1 MQPDGRATHRRP
13 CRFHEPA
20 LTAAGCPPEGNPE
33 QAKTF
38 RPPGTRR
45 ASAPSN
51 SPCGTE
57 KYTSRYRQP
66 ESGRIRQPPAAC
78 STTSKVADVI
88 AMKLGI
94 SETRDDPGCA
104 PGIGYALAE
113 ATDDGHCGLPADELG
128 PLAVQL
134 LDVSGDAI
142 RTGLEL
148 ELAEGAI
155 VADTVADAP
164 CALLGHVPGRA
175 GNHRPARRADGGES
189 SPGRTSTVLGDA
201 ADRERLSAV
210 GALAGHRATS
220 VRTGRRVKAD
230 TSAAAIVTPAEAPV
244 DPSLDFGHRLRRRPD
259 IVPIEH
265 RRRYRLESV
274 APRRSWRSPPPC

>member
-13 CRFHEPA
+13 CRFPR
-20 LTAAGCPPEGNPE
+20 AGTHGCRLPPGRESGTREKRSARREQDAPPRRLIARAVLRSTPLGTGNPNP
-33 QAKTF
+33 AGDPT
-38 RPPGTRR
+38 
-45 ASAPSN
+45 
-51 SPCGTE
+51 
-57 KYTSRYRQP
+57 TSRR
-66 ESGRIRQPPAAC
+66 C

-128 PLAVQL
+128 PLAAQL

-142 RTGLEL
+142 RTGLER

-175 GNHRPARRADGGES
+175 GNHRPARRADGGEV
-189 SPGRTSTVLGDA
+189 P
-201 ADRERLSAV
+201 
-210 GALAGHRATS
+210 LAGHQRFSAMPP
-220 VRTGRRVKAD
+220 TG
-230 TSAAAIVTPAEAPV
+230 SACPPWVLSPV
-244 DPSLDFGHRLRRRPD
+244 IGP
-259 IVPIEH
+259 
-265 RRRYRLESV
+265 RRYGQD
-274 APRRSWRSPPPC
+274 AA